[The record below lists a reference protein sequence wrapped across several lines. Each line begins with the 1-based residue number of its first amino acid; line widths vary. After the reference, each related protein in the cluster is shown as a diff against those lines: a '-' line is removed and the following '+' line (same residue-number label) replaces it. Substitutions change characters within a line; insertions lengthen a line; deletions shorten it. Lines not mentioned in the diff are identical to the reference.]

1 MRKGEKEIIQ
11 LEMKIMVP
19 SGGRCWIRQE
29 GGELQSSHVGRE
41 GVWGVR
47 GSLAKSASVMREE
60 QGHKGKQPQSDD
72 GACPGLCT
80 TDRNNVHL
88 FWEDRPPQI
97 TLHSSPTHTV
107 IPHNTTE
114 LYSEPLEQRK
124 ATQLG
129 PRMKIYQLNNFSTEE
144 IATDTPC
151 LFRGRCPFVLSVLV
165 ALAMETLACLECD
178 GRA

>member
-29 GGELQSSHVGRE
+29 GGELQSSHGGRE

-80 TDRNNVHL
+80 KIGTMSISSGRTDHPRSQNLSAAPPPTLL
-88 FWEDRPPQI
+88 FLTMLQSI
-97 TLHSSPTHTV
+97 TLSLLSSEKP
-107 IPHNTTE
+107 P
-114 LYSEPLEQRK
+114 S
-124 ATQLG
+124 
-129 PRMKIYQLNNFSTEE
+129 
-144 IATDTPC
+144 
-151 LFRGRCPFVLSVLV
+151 
-165 ALAMETLACLECD
+165 
-178 GRA
+178 

>member
-1 MRKGEKEIIQ
+1 MGDPAKNSSAGTSSLDAAVHLFFFFKELILLTFLLGKKKKRKGEKEMIQ

-29 GGELQSSHVGRE
+29 GGELQSSHGGRE

-88 FWEDRPPQI
+88 SWEDRPPQI

-107 IPHNTTE
+107 IPDNATE
-114 LYSEPLEQRK
+114 HYSEPLEQ
-124 ATQLG
+124 
-129 PRMKIYQLNNFSTEE
+129 
-144 IATDTPC
+144 
-151 LFRGRCPFVLSVLV
+151 
-165 ALAMETLACLECD
+165 
-178 GRA
+178 